1 MTITTHGPR
10 AASAPRHAAQTPTG
24 EAQAGGRKGLFGQ
37 LVSFGVV
44 GVISTVAYYVI
55 YLGLRLMMGAQL
67 SNLLALL
74 VTQVWNTA
82 ANRRHTFGLHT
93 NKGMVKH
100 QASGF
105 IAFFA
110 GLGLSSGFLWAL
122 HLWVSPVPRWAEL
135 AVLLAA
141 NVLATLIR
149 FITLRLVIGH
159 DEKAAGTTPEHSAG
173 TDIQTQTNHM
183 ASTPQSRHAGRQ

>member
-1 MTITTHGPR
+1 MTGQIK
-10 AASAPRHAAQTPTG
+10 
-24 EAQAGGRKGLFGQ
+24 RKGLLGQ

-44 GVISTVAYYVI
+44 GGISTAAYYLI
-55 YLGLRLMMGAQL
+55 YLALRLVMGAQL

-74 VTQVWNTA
+74 ITQVWNTA
-82 ANRRHTFGLHT
+82 ANRRHTFGLRT

-122 HLWVSPVPRWAEL
+122 HRWVSPVPRWAEL

-141 NVLATLIR
+141 NVLATIIR

-159 DEKAAGTTPEHSAG
+159 DRKVAENRCERSGGVDIHAQPKHMVSTPE
-173 TDIQTQTNHM
+173 
-183 ASTPQSRHAGRQ
+183 SRTRVQQ

>member
-1 MTITTHGPR
+1 MSSSRPETQTEPKPR
-10 AASAPRHAAQTPTG
+10 TG
-24 EAQAGGRKGLFGQ
+24 GQGSDRPKGLLGQ

-44 GVISTVAYYVI
+44 GGISTAAYYAI
-55 YLGLRLMMGAQL
+55 YLALRLVMGAQL

-122 HLWVSPVPRWAEL
+122 HQWVSPVPRWAEL
-135 AVLLAA
+135 GVLLAA

-159 DEKAAGTTPEHSAG
+159 DRKVAGSDAAHADG
-173 TDIQTQTNHM
+173 TDIQAQPNHM
-183 ASTPQSRHAGRQ
+183 ASTPESRAAARQY